1 MFKLFRRSTQVR
13 FNPSLFNMGL
23 SQSSVIETPV
33 KNMSSTVNQAE
44 VDKFSAMSSDWW
56 NPRGVCK
63 PLHSMN
69 RLRVPLVR
77 DGLMETG
84 VADPAM
90 ADTDMPLQGVR
101 ILDVGCGAG
110 ILSEA
115 LARIG
120 ADVTGIDACHDNI
133 EAAKH
138 HAEAAGDSLGNLR
151 YICTSV
157 EELAEAGP
165 ESYDAVVASEV
176 VEHVANPEM
185 FVAVMAGLA
194 RPRGS
199 VFLTTLSRTRL
210 SWLVAILGAE
220 YVAGLLPRGTH
231 DWDKFIT
238 PRDLQKLVEAAGCQ
252 TRLVHGMA
260 YNPLANSWCWIGDT
274 SVNYAL
280 HAVKLDTDT

>member
-1 MFKLFRRSTQVR
+1 MANT
-13 FNPSLFNMGL
+13 
-23 SQSSVIETPV
+23 
-33 KNMSSTVNQAE
+33 
-44 VDKFSAMSSDWW
+44 DK
-56 NPRGVCK
+56 
-63 PLHSMN
+63 
-69 RLRVPLVR
+69 
-77 DGLMETG
+77 
-84 VADPAM
+84 
-90 ADTDMPLQGVR
+90 PLQGVR

-110 ILSEA
+110 MLSEA

-157 EELAEAGP
+157 EELAETGP

-194 RPRGS
+194 RARGS

-231 DWDKFIT
+231 DWDKFIRPQSLCAMLET
-238 PRDLQKLVEAAGCQ
+238 QGCH
-252 TRLVHGMA
+252 TRLVHGML
-260 YNPLANSWCWIGDT
+260 YNPLTNAWSWCPNT

-280 HAVKLDTDT
+280 HAVRL

>member
-1 MFKLFRRSTQVR
+1 
-13 FNPSLFNMGL
+13 
-23 SQSSVIETPV
+23 
-33 KNMSSTVNQAE
+33 MSSTVNKAE
-44 VDKFSAMSSDWW
+44 DW
-56 NPRGVCK
+56 GVCK

-90 ADTDMPLQGVR
+90 ADTDKPLQGVR

-120 ADVTGIDACHDNI
+120 ADVTGIDACNDNI

-176 VEHVANPEM
+176 VEHVANPKM

>member
-1 MFKLFRRSTQVR
+1 M
-13 FNPSLFNMGL
+13 
-23 SQSSVIETPV
+23 
-33 KNMSSTVNQAE
+33 
-44 VDKFSAMSSDWW
+44 
-56 NPRGVCK
+56 
-63 PLHSMN
+63 
-69 RLRVPLVR
+69 
-77 DGLMETG
+77 
-84 VADPAM
+84 
-90 ADTDMPLQGVR
+90 
-101 ILDVGCGAG
+101 
-110 ILSEA
+110 
-115 LARIG
+115 
-120 ADVTGIDACHDNI
+120 
-133 EAAKH
+133 
-138 HAEAAGDSLGNLR
+138 
-151 YICTSV
+151 
-157 EELAEAGP
+157 
-165 ESYDAVVASEV
+165 VASEV

-220 YVAGLLPRGTH
+220 YVVGLLPRGTH